1 MNLADALVTRSYPD
15 RQIIVNQGD
24 PADGMYFVEDGE
36 ILIVMVG
43 NDGIERNVRRFMP
56 LWCRLIPSWYC
67 AGGSSS
73 GSAKTYS
80 TMIYNKL
87 NGSNLSQSTIYCDN
101 FRYRLLP
108 LKRVAT
114 LASWHSSLT
123 NQELPPPRLMDRSAL
138 HVRFKPTILQ
148 LFKCLQGEFTRK

>member
-56 LWCRLIPSWYC
+56 L
-67 AGGSSS
+67 
-73 GSAKTYS
+73 
-80 TMIYNKL
+80 
-87 NGSNLSQSTIYCDN
+87 
-101 FRYRLLP
+101 
-108 LKRVAT
+108 
-114 LASWHSSLT
+114 
-123 NQELPPPRLMDRSAL
+123 
-138 HVRFKPTILQ
+138 
-148 LFKCLQGEFTRK
+148 